1 MDEVRKVLKGL
12 YEKGRQLD
20 WKVPESDTGDG
31 QGSPKS
37 TTQCWT
43 SCRPMTKFRCG
54 GFMADGACVS
64 RVKAFCLLLQ
74 VLLCF
79 PL

>member
-1 MDEVRKVLKGL
+1 MRKVLKGL

-37 TTQCWT
+37 TAVTLSLMKYTGVSVWRERVVWT
-43 SCRPMTKFRCG
+43 EK
-54 GFMADGACVS
+54 
-64 RVKAFCLLLQ
+64 LLS
-74 VLLCF
+74 F
-79 PL
+79 PLGAAVFPSVIGL